1 MIDIQSYTKVK
12 REILERTKADKVLL
26 EQLREEIRPL
36 KPNVRR
42 IQPRSTTAISLVAT
56 DGGNNKFQFDP
67 FLIQLVRVVDSSSNE
82 LSLEAISTSTDVKAL
97 SERQLEQG
105 TPLGKMMVFL
115 GVQTL
120 NELSTQIPKTN
131 DEARRQSGWV
141 QVYRQLVEWAVL
153 FEVAQKDYGTDT
165 LLIFDGLLKSK
176 VFAGNLFAKYGESLW
191 EILQRQKREKRR
203 NLYVAGVAKTSKVLD
218 RYRLAMALENILTT
232 PYPAY
237 VEIPMKLEA
246 KAYDWDEYA
255 LRDDLFVNGQMYFA
269 KFGSRPRDPVW
280 LIDVFSYQKAE
291 AAAIIG
297 CMLADAQEGFPI
309 PFYPRCLQKAHEH
322 AALVD
327 FDFDVLQGQIFEAMR
342 DMLGKDSHLLD
353 VFLLQDDNPARLRYG
368 VE

>member
-1 MIDIQSYTKVK
+1 MIDIQSYAKVK
-12 REILERTKADKVLL
+12 QEILEHTKADKVLL
-26 EQLREEIRPL
+26 EQLCEEVRAL

-42 IQPRSTTAISLVAT
+42 IQPRSTTSVSLVAT

-82 LSLEAISTSTDVKAL
+82 LSLEAISASTDVNVL

-105 TPLGKMMVFL
+105 TPLGKMMRFL
-115 GVQTL
+115 GVQSL
-120 NELSTQIPKTN
+120 NELSTQISLTSTKTN
-131 DEARRQSGWV
+131 EKAGWV

-153 FEVAQKDYGTDT
+153 LEVAQKDYATDT

-176 VFAGNLFAKYGESLW
+176 VFAGNLFAKYGAGLW
-191 EILQRQKREKRR
+191 EILQKQKREKRR

-218 RYRLAMALENILTT
+218 RYRLAMALENVLVT
-232 PYPAY
+232 PYPAF
-237 VEIPMKLEA
+237 VEIPTRFEA
-246 KAYDWDEYA
+246 KAYDWEEYA
-255 LRDDLFVNGQMYFA
+255 TRDDLFVNGQMYFA

-291 AAAIIG
+291 AATVIG

-309 PFYPRCLQKAHEH
+309 PFYPRCLQKAHEY

-327 FDFDVLQGQIFEAMR
+327 FDFEVLQGQIFEAMR
-342 DMLGKDSHLLD
+342 EMLGKDSHLLD
-353 VFLLQDDNPARLRYG
+353 MFLLQDANPARLRYG